1 MFALTTFL
9 FFTGLVGFL
18 SWLFTRHDDHVSST
32 GYFLAGRSLP
42 WIVIAG
48 SLLLTNLSTEQL
60 VGLNGGG
67 YSHGMQVAAW
77 EIFAAVAMIA
87 MAAVFLPR
95 YLKGGV
101 TTVSQYLKNR
111 YDPTVGIIISVLLL
125 LSLLTNLLPFV
136 LYSGALFM
144 EKVFRISEAFGIGE
158 TTALWI
164 TTIALGVVGSIY
176 AIFGGL
182 KAVAVSDTLN
192 GAGLFL
198 GGLAIPF
205 LGLRALGDGSLAA
218 GFARLMS
225 ESPHLLNPIGRPGEN
240 IPFSTLFSGMILLH
254 VYYWC
259 TNQAIVQRTFGARN
273 LAQGQKG
280 LLFAAAMKLLGPFY
294 LILPGIIA
302 FHLFGGSLDN
312 PDNAYGTLVQKVLP
326 PWMLGFFAAVIFGAI
341 LSSFNSGLNSA
352 TTLFSIDL
360 YKGVFRTGASEAD
373 MVRIGKI
380 FGAVVAV
387 GAIAMAPLIMHFEGG
402 LFDLMKKLSALY
414 NVPLLTITLVG
425 IFCPRMPPIAA
436 KIALV
441 TGPVFYG
448 VFGLWQ
454 NNTIFG
460 HQIHWLHL
468 AGINIALLTL
478 VMLIVGFIRPT
489 PEPHEQVYTHDVD
502 ITPWRGLWPSA
513 AIVLILIVVI
523 YVWLSRFG

>member
-1 MFALTTFL
+1 MFAVVTFL
-9 FFTGLVGFL
+9 LFTGFVGL
-18 SWLFTRHDDHVSST
+18 MSWLLTRRDDHVSST
-32 GYFLAGRSLP
+32 GYFLGGRSLT

-77 EIFAAVAMIA
+77 EIFASVAMIV
-87 MAAVFLPR
+87 MAGVFLPR

-101 TTVSQYLKNR
+101 TTVSQYLKSR
-111 YDPTVGIIISVLLL
+111 YDSTVGIIISVLLL

-144 EKVFRISEAFGIGE
+144 EKVFRVSEAFGIDE
-158 TTALWI
+158 AAALWL

-192 GAGLFL
+192 GVGLL
-198 GGLAIPF
+198 IGGLVIPL
-205 LGLRALGDGSLAA
+205 LGIQALGHGNIAEGVLQ
-218 GFARLMS
+218 LTQHN
-225 ESPHLLNPIGRPGEN
+225 PQLLNPIGKAGEN
-240 IPFSTLFSGMILLH
+240 IPFSTVFSGMILLH

-259 TNQAIVQRTFGARN
+259 TNQAIVQRTFGAKS

-280 LLFAAAMKLLGPFY
+280 LLFAAAIKLLGPVY
-294 LILPGIIA
+294 LVLPGIIA
-302 FHLFGGSLDN
+302 FHLFAGSLDTS
-312 PDNAYGTLVQKVLP
+312 DNAYGALVQKVLP
-326 PWMLGFFAAVIFGAI
+326 PGMLGFFAAVIFGAI

-352 TTLFSIDL
+352 TTLFSVDL
-360 YKGVFRTGASEAD
+360 YKGVFRKDASEAN
-373 MVRIGKI
+373 MVRVGKI
-380 FGAVVAV
+380 FGTLVAI
-387 GAIAMAPLIMHFEGG
+387 GAIATAPLIADFEGG
-402 LFDLMKKLSALY
+402 LFDLMKRLSALY

-425 IFCPRMPPIAA
+425 IFCPRMPAMAA
-436 KIALV
+436 KFALV
-441 TGPVFYG
+441 IGPVFYG

-460 HQIHWLHL
+460 NQIHWLHL
-468 AGINIALLTL
+468 AGINIGLLTV
-478 VMLIVGFIRPT
+478 VMLVVGTIWPRL
-489 PEPHEQVYTHDVD
+489 EPYKQVYTAEVD

-513 AIVLILIVVI
+513 ITILFLIVVI
-523 YVWLSRFG
+523 YASLSRFG